1 MYAVL
6 MESSCYD
13 FESWYYF
20 IKVEGNE
27 ENLKFISDQ
36 IDKIEECAMFD
47 EDVTIFDIDLDHLVS
62 EQTAK
67 EMCLLDLNSVSYH
80 RKFDG
85 VLKRVDFG
93 FKKKDDDEKKMIRIY
108 KMIGDGQID
117 KFIDQ
122 EDIDE
127 SHVGEDSGTDSDT
140 ASGINSDSDVE
151 DMIEDM
157 ENVTVS
163 RDKIPANISNVTVN
177 KKKRKK

>member
-6 MESSCYD
+6 MESSSYD

-20 IKVEGNE
+20 LKVEGNE
-27 ENLKFISDQ
+27 ENLKFLKDQ
-36 IDKIEECAMFD
+36 IDTIEECTMFD

-67 EMCLLDLNSVSYH
+67 EMCLLDLNAVSYH

-93 FKKKDDDEKKMIRIY
+93 FKKKDKDEKRMTRIY
-108 KMIGDGQID
+108 KTIGDGRID
-117 KFIDQ
+117 EFIDQ

-127 SHVGEDSGTDSDT
+127 SHIGEDSESDT
-140 ASGINSDSDVE
+140 ASGINSDSDVDE
-151 DMIEDM
+151 MVEDM

-163 RDKIPANISNVTVN
+163 HDKIPSNISNVSVN